1 MLFNNPIELVDD
13 HGLVEF
19 ATLRDFY
26 LKVLQLLY
34 QDYPKGHIDYMVFLH
49 DYTLLRG
56 SPLGECCR
64 DIERCWDE
72 SEDFCIKVHWTYGV
86 QTRDKLTDLLRKM
99 TRFTT
104 GTYFDLRQF
113 DAAWSTFF
121 QSINKE

>member
-1 MLFNNPIELVDD
+1 MLFNNPIDLVDD

-19 ATLRDFY
+19 DTLRDFY
-26 LKVLQLLY
+26 LKVLQVLY
-34 QDYPKGHIDYMVFLH
+34 QDLH

-64 DIERCWDE
+64 DIERGWEE

>member
-1 MLFNNPIELVDD
+1 M
-13 HGLVEF
+13 EF

-34 QDYPKGHIDYMVFLH
+34 QDFPKGHIDYMVFLH

-64 DIERCWDE
+64 DIERGWDE
-72 SEDFCIKVHWTYGV
+72 SEDFCIKVHWTYGL
-86 QTRDKLTDLLRKM
+86 QTREILTDLVRKM
-99 TRFTT
+99 SRSA
-104 GTYFDLRQF
+104 GNYFVLAEF
-113 DAAWSTFF
+113 EMAWKVFF